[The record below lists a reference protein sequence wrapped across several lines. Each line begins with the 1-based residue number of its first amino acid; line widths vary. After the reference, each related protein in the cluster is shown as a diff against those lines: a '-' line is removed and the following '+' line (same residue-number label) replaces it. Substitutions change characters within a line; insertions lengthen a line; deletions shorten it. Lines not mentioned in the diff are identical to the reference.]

1 MIEIMILKKQRK
13 DFLNILSLFLFI
25 ETACDRQLLSVI
37 VFVSFWLNCLFL
49 VDSWLF
55 INVESIFWK
64 SNEQEFVA
72 VGSNDDVGDR
82 SIVFVI
88 FVWQ

>member
-1 MIEIMILKKQRK
+1 MIEMMIFENPRK
-13 DFLNILSLFLFI
+13 DFLDILSLVLFI
-25 ETACDRQLLSVI
+25 ATACDRQMWSVI
-37 VFVSFWLNCLFL
+37 VFVSLWLNCLFL

-72 VGSNDDVGDR
+72 VDSNGDVGDR
-82 SIVFVI
+82 SIVFV
-88 FVWQ
+88 VWQ